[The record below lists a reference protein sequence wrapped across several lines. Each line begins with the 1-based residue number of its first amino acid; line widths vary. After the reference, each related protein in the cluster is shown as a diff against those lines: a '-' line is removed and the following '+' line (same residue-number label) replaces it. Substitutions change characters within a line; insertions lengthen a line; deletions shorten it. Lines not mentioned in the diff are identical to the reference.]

1 MLKTTRLFRQVC
13 LLAALLFAV
22 APAAAEAQVFQQ
34 GTITTGHAPSWSTN
48 NVIRDAGSAANGNI
62 SELGIKSSSGVSL
75 GIISGATTSAYTQ
88 FGVGVVPGTGVQ
100 ITDTAMGGATHVPMN
115 FVVNGNTTM
124 SITDTNVLVNGVPIG
139 GATIPNST
147 LLGNTSGIPAIATA
161 QGPAAITTLLG
172 LGTAAFVNTGN
183 SGATI
188 PLLNAAN
195 TWGATQTFPTNSLTL
210 TELPQIASGTVLG
223 NVTGSAGNVT
233 ATPSP
238 VLGVNGG
245 TGGSIVLAGAT
256 SGNVTIRVG
265 NAAGTNGI
273 FQLPTSNGSG
283 GQFLQTDGAGATS
296 WQNVAGGGTVNA
308 GTSGQM
314 AYYASSTNAVSGNTL
329 ANISSGALTL
339 GLASTT
345 AGSLVL
351 EGGTS
356 GKVTLNVPAIA
367 GTTNFTLPGS
377 NGTSGQFLQT
387 DGSGVTSWQSTS
399 GTGTVNSGTAG
410 QLTYYAGSGTTV
422 SGNAN
427 ATVSGGALTLGQSG
441 TAGSVVLNGSSTGTL
456 TIKTPAAAG
465 SGSVLTLPAGT
476 TDFSSTGGTSQVV
489 KQTSSGGAFTVA
501 TLACTDLSNGATGCS
516 TATGTSGAT
525 IPLLN
530 AANTWS
536 GVQTFNNSAIK
547 MVGSSSGATT
557 ITSNNAGASN
567 FTLTLPAVSGTAITT
582 GDSNTVAL
590 GMIAQSGANTML
602 GNWSGSTANVA
613 ANAMPSCSDTG
624 GNHLNYV
631 SGTGVT
637 CGTSS
642 GSAGAMAL
650 VSTQTASGSAD
661 LRFTGLSATPNTYMM
676 QCNGIVPAAT
686 DFAKI
691 QVGTGGTPT
700 WQTSSY
706 AYTFAGAKGTGTADT
721 GGATGASAI
730 HFNDNSI
737 SNAGTVG
744 FGLTVWIN
752 NVGSSTLQKPIFG
765 NYQFFNADTSVYASG
780 SFGGQWAGATTAL
793 TAIRFIMNSGNITS
807 GQCSLYSL
815 SN

>member
-1 MLKTTRLFRQVC
+1 MLKPMRLFRGAC
-13 LLAALLFAV
+13 LLAALLIAV

-34 GTITTGHAPSWSTN
+34 GTITTGHAPIWSTN

-115 FVVNGNTTM
+115 FVINGNTTM
-124 SITDTNVLVNGVPIG
+124 SITDTNVLVNGIPIG
-139 GATIPNST
+139 GATIPNNT

-172 LGTAAFVNTGN
+172 LGTAAFANTGN

-195 TWGATQTFPTNSLTL
+195 TWGATQTFPTNSLGLTTL
-210 TELPQIASGTVLG
+210 AQIASGTVLG

-233 ATPSP
+233 ATAAP

-245 TGGSIVLAGAT
+245 TGGSIVLTGAT

-308 GTSGQM
+308 GTSGQLS
-314 AYYASSTNAVSGNTL
+314 YYASSTNAVSGNTL

-356 GKVTLNVPAIA
+356 GAVTIGVPAIA
-367 GTTNFTLPGS
+367 GATTFTLPGS

-387 DGSGVTSWQSTS
+387 NGSGVTSWQSVS

-441 TAGSVVLNGSSTGTL
+441 TAGSVVLNGATSGTVTL
-456 TIKTPAAAG
+456 KVPAVAG
-465 SGSVLTLPAGT
+465 SNIVTFPAGT

-489 KQTSSGGAFTVA
+489 KQTSAGGALTVA

-525 IPLLN
+525 LPLLN

-536 GVQTFNNSAIK
+536 GVQTFNNSAVK
-547 MVGSSSGATT
+547 MVGSSTGATT
-557 ITSNNAGASN
+557 VTSANAGASN
-567 FTLTLPAVSGTAITT
+567 FTLTLPAVSGNVITNNDT
-582 GDSNTVAL
+582 NTVAL
-590 GMIAQSGANTML
+590 GVIAQSGANTML
-602 GNWSGSTANVA
+602 GNWSGSTANLA
-613 ANAMPSCSDTG
+613 ANAMPSCADTG
-624 GNHLNYV
+624 TNHLNYV
-631 SGTGVT
+631 SGTGIT
-637 CGTSS
+637 CGTAS
-642 GSAGAMAL
+642 GASGAL
-650 VSTQTASGSAD
+650 TLLSTLTASN
-661 LRFTGLSATPNTYMM
+661 SATLSDTTHITSTYNAYLIVF
-676 QCNGIVPAAT
+676 QNVLPATNNQNFKVQFSVNG
-686 DFAKI
+686 
-691 QVGTGGTPT
+691 G
-700 WQTSSY
+700 SSY
-706 AYTFAGAKGTGTADT
+706 LASGYAGSPG
-721 GGATGASAI
+721 
-730 HFNDNSI
+730 
-737 SNAGTVG
+737 
-744 FGLTVWIN
+744 
-752 NVGSSTLQKPIFG
+752 GSSTIGIVDVAASFLGSGTVQATISNVATSGGVSGSVVFTNPNNTGGG
-765 NYQFFNADTSVYASG
+765 NSVSGTVQITGAGAGLMSGSNSTTSVIN
-780 SFGGQWAGATTAL
+780 
-793 TAIRFIMNSGNITS
+793 AIQFLFASGNIATGTIKIYGMS
-807 GQCSLYSL
+807 
-815 SN
+815 